1 MHSSSLTQQS
11 FDQAYS
17 KEDRLL
23 ESLRKWLVSGRAGI
37 VSAEVRGLN
46 ILSVLFLLCEM
57 GGLHQAQ
64 LKIGRCTRYHF
75 SRRI

>member
-1 MHSSSLTQQS
+1 MRSSSLTQQS
-11 FDQAYS
+11 FDQVHS
-17 KEDRLL
+17 TEDRLI
-23 ESLRKWLVSGRAGI
+23 ESLRKLLVSGRAGI
-37 VSAEVRGLN
+37 VSAEVWGLK